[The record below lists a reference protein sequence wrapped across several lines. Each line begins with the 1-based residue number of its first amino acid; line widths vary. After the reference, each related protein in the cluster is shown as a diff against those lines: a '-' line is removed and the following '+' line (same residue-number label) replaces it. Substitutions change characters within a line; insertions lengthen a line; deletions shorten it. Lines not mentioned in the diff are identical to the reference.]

1 MAERFGARVEPKGN
15 AMQRQRHDEGS
26 STELE
31 HYDAEDAP
39 TRQHRG
45 SDPDL
50 SHYDDDDDDV
60 ATAPWPPQLS

>member
-1 MAERFGARVEPKGN
+1 
-15 AMQRQRHDEGS
+15 MQRQRHDEGS